1 MNKTSFSTFSDV
13 ATRWLDWQCKMI
25 ADIKIGTVF
34 LKNSLADE
42 KPELIASWPESRYV
56 SMHEKLS
63 SIAKDTIDG
72 RQNSFSK
79 ISCKLDEV
87 SLICDVTVIPLHH
100 DDELIGCI
108 VFLQPTRSA
117 EHKKAVSQ
125 LFGWGVSWLESTL
138 KASFEEESRL
148 DPLVTN
154 LTKLS
159 LADAPLVVSTHE
171 VCNLLSSELGCTRVS
186 LGIMKGLQVDTLA
199 ISNQLRFD
207 ARSAQI
213 RSIESAME
221 EAIDQ
226 QDTIFYPQK
235 VEKLSLIAHKHK
247 TLSAS
252 NDAINVI
259 SIPFS
264 VGADSMGAITLLREK
279 SKPFSKQEIDILKYA
294 TELLGAVIALKI
306 QEEKT
311 LLTTVS
317 QSFTKSLESIFSKEY
332 LLLKVS
338 SFLLVLAVLLLSFF
352 KTDYYIYAS
361 SNLEG
366 KIVQVIV
373 APQDS
378 FIKEAT
384 VRAGD
389 MVEKNQMMVSFDD
402 RDLQLEYEKLRS
414 ERGKVLK
421 EYQETLALRER
432 AKMSILLARIS
443 QVDAR
448 LALMKERLKRVEI
461 KAPFTGIV
469 VSGDLSHSFGSP
481 VSKGDQLFE
490 ITPKGDY
497 RVMLNV
503 NDYDV
508 SKLQIEQLGSLRL
521 VSLPHKIIPIRISKI
536 IPVSEAKNGANYF
549 RVEATILD
557 TDETILRPGME
568 GISKVKISDESLL
581 WIWTHTIVDRAR
593 LWLWSVGL

>member
-1 MNKTSFSTFSDV
+1 MNKISFSGV

-25 ADIKIGTVF
+25 ADIKIGTLF
-34 LKNSLADE
+34 FKNNNTDK
-42 KPELIASWPESRYV
+42 KPELIASWPENRYE
-56 SMHEKLS
+56 SIYQKLS
-63 SIAKDTIDG
+63 DIAKDTIDG
-72 RQNSFSK
+72 RESRVSR
-79 ISCKLDEV
+79 ISCDLDEN
-87 SLICDVTVIPLHH
+87 SLIYDVTVMPLHYN
-100 DDELIGCI
+100 DELIGCVI
-108 VFLQPTRSA
+108 FLQPTRSA

-125 LFGWGVSWLESTL
+125 LFKWGTTWLELTL
-138 KASFEEESRL
+138 KANFEEENRL
-148 DPLVTN
+148 DPLVTT

-159 LADAPLVVSTHE
+159 LQDTPLMVSTHE

-186 LGIMKGLQVDTLA
+186 LGIMRGLQVDTLA

-207 ARSAQI
+207 ARSTQI

-226 QDTIFYPQK
+226 KDIIFYPQK
-235 VEKLSLIAHKHK
+235 VEKLSLIAHKHNI
-247 TLSAS
+247 LSQS
-252 NDAINVI
+252 NGDINVV

-264 VGADSMGAITLLREK
+264 VGVDFMGAITLLREI
-279 SKPFSKQEIDILKYA
+279 SKPFTKQEIDILRYA
-294 TELLGAVIALKI
+294 TELLGAVIALKM
-306 QEEKT
+306 QEEKSLREI
-311 LLTTVS
+311 LL
-317 QSFTKSLESIFSKEY
+317 QSFKKSLESIFSKEY

-338 SFLLVLAVLLLSFF
+338 SALLVLTILALSFF
-352 KTDYYIYAS
+352 KTDYYIYAP

-378 FIKEAT
+378 FIKEAS

-389 MVEKNQMMVSFDD
+389 MVEKNQVMVSFDD

-414 ERGKVLK
+414 ERGTLLK
-421 EYQETLALRER
+421 EYQETLALHER

-448 LALMKERLKRVEI
+448 LALMKERLKRIEI
-461 KAPFTGIV
+461 KAPFTGII

-481 VSKGDQLFE
+481 VSKGEQLFE

-508 SKLQIEQLGSLRL
+508 SQLQIEQLGSLRL
-521 VSLPHKIIPIRISKI
+521 VSLPNKIIPIRISKI
-536 IPVSEAKNGANYF
+536 IPVSEAKNGGNYF
-549 RVEATILD
+549 RVEAIILD
-557 TDETILRPGME
+557 TDETILRPGMA

-581 WIWTHTIVDRAR
+581 WIWTHTIIDRAR

>member
-1 MNKTSFSTFSDV
+1 MNKISFSGI

-25 ADIKIGTVF
+25 VDIKIGTLYF
-34 LKNSLADE
+34 KNSTPDE
-42 KPELIASWPESRYV
+42 KPELVASWPANRYDN
-56 SMHEKLS
+56 MYEKLS
-63 SIAKDTIDG
+63 EIANETING
-72 RQNSFSK
+72 RENRLER
-79 ISCKLDEV
+79 ISCDLDES
-87 SLICDVTVIPLHH
+87 SLICDVTVIPLHYA
-100 DDELIGCI
+100 DELIGCVI
-108 VFLQPTRSA
+108 FLQPTRSD

-125 LFGWGVSWLESTL
+125 LFKWGVAWLESTL
-138 KASFEEESRL
+138 KASFEEEDKL
-148 DPLVTN
+148 DPLVTT
-154 LTKLS
+154 LIKLS
-159 LADAPLVVSTHE
+159 LQDTPLMVSTHE
-171 VCNLLSSELGCTRVS
+171 ICNLLSTELGCTRVS
-186 LGIMKGLQVDTLA
+186 LGVMKGLKVDTLA

-207 ARSAQI
+207 ARSTQI
-213 RSIESAME
+213 RSLESAME

-226 QDTIFYPQK
+226 KDTISYPQK

-247 TLSAS
+247 RLSKS
-252 NDAINVI
+252 NDEINVI
-259 SIPFS
+259 SIPFR
-264 VGADSMGAITLLREK
+264 VGTDLMGAITLLREK
-279 SKPFSKQEIDILKYA
+279 SKPFKKKEIDILTYV
-294 TELLGAVIALKI
+294 TELLGAVVALKI
-306 QEEKT
+306 QEEKS
-311 LLTTVS
+311 LRTTVV
-317 QSFTKSLESIFSKEY
+317 QSLSKSFESIFSKEY

-338 SFLLVLAVLLLSFF
+338 STLLLLFILFLSFF

-373 APQDS
+373 APQNS
-378 FIKEAT
+378 FIKEAS

-389 MVEKNQMMVSFDD
+389 IVKKNQIIVSFDD
-402 RDLQLEYEKLRS
+402 RDLELEYEKLRS
-414 ERGKVLK
+414 ERGTIFK
-421 EYQETLALRER
+421 EYQETLALHER
-432 AKMSILLARIS
+432 ARMSILLARIS

-448 LALMKERLKRVEI
+448 LALVKERLKRIEI

-469 VSGDLSHSFGSP
+469 VSGDLSHSFGAP
-481 VSKGDQLFE
+481 VTKGEELFE

-508 SKLQIEQLGSLRL
+508 SKLQLKQLGSLRL
-521 VSLPHKIIPIRISKI
+521 VSLPNKIIPIRISKI

-568 GISKVKISDESLL
+568 GVSKVKISDESLL

>member
-1 MNKTSFSTFSDV
+1 VNKISFSGV

-25 ADIKIGTVF
+25 ADIKIGTLF
-34 LKNSLADE
+34 FKNNNTDK
-42 KPELIASWPESRYV
+42 KPELIASWPENRYE
-56 SMHEKLS
+56 SIYQKLS
-63 SIAKDTIDG
+63 DIAKDTIDG
-72 RQNSFSK
+72 RESRVSR
-79 ISCKLDEV
+79 ISCDLDEN
-87 SLICDVTVIPLHH
+87 SLICDVTVMPLHYN
-100 DDELIGCI
+100 DELIGCVI
-108 VFLQPTRSA
+108 FLQPTRSA

-125 LFGWGVSWLESTL
+125 LFKWGTTWLELTL
-138 KASFEEESRL
+138 KANFEEENRL
-148 DPLVTN
+148 DPLVTT

-159 LADAPLVVSTHE
+159 LQDTPLMVSTHE

-186 LGIMKGLQVDTLA
+186 LGIMRGLQVDTLA

-207 ARSAQI
+207 ARSTQI

-226 QDTIFYPQK
+226 KDIIFYPQK
-235 VEKLSLIAHKHK
+235 VEKLSLIAHKHNI
-247 TLSAS
+247 LSQS
-252 NDAINVI
+252 NGDINVV

-264 VGADSMGAITLLREK
+264 VGVDFMGAITLLREI
-279 SKPFSKQEIDILKYA
+279 SKPFTKQEIDILRYA
-294 TELLGAVIALKI
+294 TELLGAVIALKM
-306 QEEKT
+306 QEEKSLREI
-311 LLTTVS
+311 LL
-317 QSFTKSLESIFSKEY
+317 QSFKKSLESIFSKEY

-338 SFLLVLAVLLLSFF
+338 SALLVLTILALSFF
-352 KTDYYIYAS
+352 KTDYYIYAP

-378 FIKEAT
+378 FIKEAS

-389 MVEKNQMMVSFDD
+389 MVEKNQVMVSFDD

-414 ERGKVLK
+414 ERGTLLK
-421 EYQETLALRER
+421 EYQETLALHER

-448 LALMKERLKRVEI
+448 LALMKERLKRIEI
-461 KAPFTGIV
+461 KAPFTGII

-481 VSKGDQLFE
+481 VSKGEQLFE

-508 SKLQIEQLGSLRL
+508 SQLQIEQLGSLRL
-521 VSLPHKIIPIRISKI
+521 VSLPNKIIPIRISKI
-536 IPVSEAKNGANYF
+536 IPVSEAKNGGNYF
-549 RVEATILD
+549 RVEAIILD
-557 TDETILRPGME
+557 TDETILRPGMA

-581 WIWTHTIVDRAR
+581 WIWTHTIIDRAR

>member
-1 MNKTSFSTFSDV
+1 MNKISFSGV

-25 ADIKIGTVF
+25 VDIKIGTLYF
-34 LKNSLADE
+34 KNTTSDD
-42 KPELIASWPESRYV
+42 KPELIASWPENRDDNMS
-56 SMHEKLS
+56 EKLLD
-63 SIAKDTIDG
+63 IAKETIDG
-72 RQNSFSK
+72 RESRLSK
-79 ISCKLDEV
+79 ISCELDGN
-87 SLICDVTVIPLHH
+87 SLICDVTVIPLHYS
-100 DDELIGCI
+100 DELIGCVI
-108 VFLQPTRSA
+108 FLQPTRSD

-125 LFGWGVSWLESTL
+125 LFQWGVNWLESTL
-138 KASFEEESRL
+138 KASFEEEYRL
-148 DPLVTN
+148 DPLIPTLIKV
-154 LTKLS
+154 S
-159 LADAPLVVSTHE
+159 LQDTPLMVSTHE
-171 VCNLLSSELGCTRVS
+171 VCNLLSNELGCTRVS
-186 LGIMKGLQVDTLA
+186 LGIMRGLNVETLA

-207 ARSAQI
+207 DRSSHI
-213 RSIESAME
+213 RSIEAAME

-226 QDTIFYPQK
+226 KDVVFYPQK

-247 TLSAS
+247 LLSQS
-252 NDAINVI
+252 NDGINVI

-264 VGADSMGAITLLREK
+264 VGTDFMGAITLLREK
-279 SKPFSKQEIDILKYA
+279 SKPFNKQEIAVLKYV
-294 TELLGAVIALKI
+294 TELLGSVVALKI
-306 QEEKT
+306 QEEKS
-311 LLTTVS
+311 LRTTVV
-317 QSFTKSLESIFSKEY
+317 QSFKKSFESIFSKEY
-332 LLLKVS
+332 LLLKIVS
-338 SFLLVLAVLLLSFF
+338 TLLILMILFLSFF

-361 SNLEG
+361 SKLEG

-378 FIKEAT
+378 FIKESS

-389 MVEKNQMMVSFDD
+389 TVKKNQIMVSFDD
-402 RDLQLEYEKLRS
+402 RDLHLEHEKLRS
-414 ERGKVLK
+414 ERGTVLK
-421 EYQETLALRER
+421 EYQETLASHER

-448 LALMKERLKRVEI
+448 LSLVKERLKRIEI
-461 KAPFTGIV
+461 KAPFAGIV

-481 VSKGDQLFE
+481 VSKGEELFE
-490 ITPKGDY
+490 LTPKGNY

-508 SKLQIEQLGSLRL
+508 SKLKIKQLGSLRL
-521 VSLPHKIIPIRISKI
+521 VSLPNKIIPIRISKI

-581 WIWTHTIVDRAR
+581 WIWTHTIVDRVR